1 MSTPFKMKGNPMQRN
16 FGAPMRDENDKK
28 KVKTDSKGNTSA
40 SAKLDAR
47 DDIATVKHVDKDKAG
62 GKGSSGADK
71 KAVATAQRRSVI
83 KGSYEK
89 SGKELRKEANANDV
103 SKGKSNLISKVKN
116 RLTSKEKL
124 RSETTANTLKDVKE
138 KYVSGQSKSKLVDK
152 EKNRDAMVNL
162 RRLASKK
169 TK

>member
-1 MSTPFKMKGNPMQRN
+1 MAFKMKGSPLARN
-16 FGAPMRDENDKK
+16 FGAGSPMREEGDEK

-47 DDIATVKHVDKDKAG
+47 DDIATDKHVDKNKAG

-89 SGKELRKEANANDV
+89 SKKELRREANANDV

-124 RSETTANTLKDVKE
+124 RSATTANTLKDVKE
-138 KYVSGQSKSKLVDK
+138 KYVSGQSAKSKSVSK
-152 EKNRDAMVNL
+152 EEQRDANANL
-162 RRLASKK
+162 KRIARGK
-169 TK
+169 